1 MSIVAVLTNVCSRWG
16 PLMGRGKAFDPDRFF
31 IVCINVMGSPY
42 GTVSPVTTNPST
54 GKPYGPEFPATTIRD
69 DVR

>member
-1 MSIVAVLTNVCSRWG
+1 
-16 PLMGRGKAFDPDRFF
+16 MGRGKAFDSNRFF

-42 GTVSPVTTNPST
+42 GTVSPVTPNPST